1 MNSLQKQVRHSALLL
16 AALLGLSQCKK
27 KDPSPEAQLPPAT
40 QTGANTIG
48 CLVNGKAWTPQGN
61 NGSSNY
67 TVSYDPN
74 FRLGTLNIAAYRYAN
89 SQAKQEALGV
99 FSDSLLPST
108 GIYRLQTLG
117 HHGAGYVNG
126 PSNCTYYS
134 TDATTHCR
142 GELVITRLDRVN
154 GIISG
159 TFAFTLAKPGCDTVR
174 VTNGRFDKR
183 L

>member
-1 MNSLQKQVRHSALLL
+1 MKISLLL
-16 AALLGLSQCKK
+16 LPLCVLLGCQKN
-27 KDPSPEAQLPPAT
+27 DPSPVEQLPPAT
-40 QTGANTIG
+40 QTGANTLG
-48 CLVNGKAWTPQGN
+48 CLINGHPWTPQGN

-67 TVSYDPN
+67 SVSYDPS

-108 GIYRLQTLG
+108 GRYRLQTSG

-126 PSNCTYYS
+126 PGNCTYYS
-134 TDATTHCR
+134 TDATTYCR
-142 GELVITRLDRVN
+142 GELVITRLDRQAGV
-154 GIISG
+154 ISG
-159 TFAFTLAKPGCDTVR
+159 TFAFTLAKSGCDTVR
-174 VTNGRFDKR
+174 ITNGRFDKK